1 MTTQAVSRP
10 RSNPYWVK
18 APLIAFLV
26 TRLIV
31 FAGAYLSDTV
41 LPMVKNEEPRGA
53 VGIWN
58 RWDTVWYSEIADTGY
73 SYDPNE
79 KSSVAFFPLY
89 PLLISVIKPVIG
101 NTVAA
106 GLLISNIA
114 FLGALILL
122 YRLTEAKFEN
132 RATAART
139 VFYIASFPTAFFF
152 TAAYTES
159 LFLLMSVGA
168 AYAAH
173 ERRWGWA
180 AVWGALCA
188 ATRSFGVLIW
198 VLILLE
204 WLASHGW
211 MLSTVRQP
219 GSWGKLRDA
228 IRTDFRT
235 VALICLIP
243 VGLLLYMIYLGAR
256 FGDPIAFW
264 TTQATWGFTNIG
276 PIVVMIRDVGRVTRG
291 ELPYFT
297 YLNILAFLA
306 VVWIAI
312 YIWRRLGAGYALYA
326 LLSVLLPMFSRT
338 ESMIRYI
345 LIVFPVFMMASRW
358 GRNVWVDRLWRI
370 VCLPFLALFAAL
382 FVKGVFIG

>member
-1 MTTQAVSRP
+1 MTHAIP
-10 RSNPYWVK
+10 RTRAIPYWLTV
-18 APLIAFLV
+18 PLIAFLV
-26 TRLIV
+26 TRLVV
-31 FAGAYLSDTV
+31 FAGAYLSDAV
-41 LPMVKNEEPRGA
+41 LPMVQNDEPRDV
-53 VGIWN
+53 VGIWE
-58 RWDTVWYSEIADTGY
+58 RWDTVWYRDIVDNGY
-73 SYDPNE
+73 SFDPTE
-79 KSSVAFFPLY
+79 KSSVAFFTLY
-89 PLLISVIKPVIG
+89 PLLISIIKPVIG

-106 GLLISNIA
+106 GLLVSNLA
-114 FLGALILL
+114 LLFALILL

-159 LFLLMSVGA
+159 LFLLLSVGA

-180 AVWGALCA
+180 ALCGALCA

-198 VLILLE
+198 VLVVLE
-204 WLASHGW
+204 WLASHDW
-211 MLSTVRQP
+211 TLSTVRQP
-219 GSWGKLRDA
+219 GSWRRLGNAVRN
-228 IRTDFRT
+228 DFRT
-235 VALICLIP
+235 LIVIGLIP
-243 VGLLLYMIYLGAR
+243 VGLLLYMIYLGIQ

-264 TTQATWGFTNIG
+264 TTQAAWGFVSIG
-276 PIVVMIRDVGRVTRG
+276 PLAVIVRDIGRVTRG

-306 VVWIAI
+306 VLCACISI
-312 YIWRRLGAGYALYA
+312 GRRMGAGYALYA

-345 LIVFPVFMMASRW
+345 LVVFPVFMMAARW
-358 GRNVWVDRLWRI
+358 GRTAWVDRIWRI
-370 VCLPFLALFAAL
+370 VCLPFLALFTAL

>member
-1 MTTQAVSRP
+1 MNQAISRA
-10 RSNPYWVK
+10 RTIPYWVK
-18 APLIAFLV
+18 APLIAFLI
-26 TRLIV
+26 TRLVV
-31 FAGAYLSDTV
+31 FAGAYLADV
-41 LPMVKNEEPRGA
+41 ALPMVSNDEPRGA
-53 VGIWN
+53 IGIWN
-58 RWDTVWYSEIADTGY
+58 RWDTVWYSDIVDKGY
-73 SYDPNE
+73 SFDPSE

-89 PLLISVIKPVIG
+89 PLLISIIKPVIG

-106 GLLISNIA
+106 GLLISNLA
-114 FLGALILL
+114 FLFSLILL

-139 VFYIASFPTAFFF
+139 IFYIASFPTAFFF
-152 TAAYTES
+152 AAGYTES
-159 LFLLMSVGA
+159 LFLLLSLGA

-173 ERRWGWA
+173 QRGWGWA
-180 AVWGALCA
+180 AVCGALCA

-198 VLILLE
+198 LLIILE

-211 MLSTVRQP
+211 TLGTIRQP
-219 GSWGKLRDA
+219 GSWQKLRDA
-228 IRTDFRT
+228 VRTDFRT
-235 VALICLIP
+235 LFIICLIP
-243 VGLLLYMIYLGAR
+243 VGLLVYMIYLGVK

-264 TTQATWGFTNIG
+264 TTQAAWGFTNIG
-276 PIVVMIRDVGRVTRG
+276 PVAVIIRDIGRVTRG

-306 VVWIAI
+306 VIWICVSI
-312 YIWRRLGAGYALYA
+312 GRRLGAGYALYA

-345 LIVFPVFMMASRW
+345 LVVFPVFMMAGRW
-358 GRNVWVDRLWRI
+358 GRNIWVDRIWRI
-370 VCLPFLALFAAL
+370 LCLPFLALFTAL